1 MLSEE
6 ERLITLDGLLQKKKD
21 LENELFKM
29 PISLRT
35 MSMRNKK
42 AEIENKLNDVEAAIN
57 QFSKKKVIIKV
68 D

>member
-1 MLSEE
+1 
-6 ERLITLDGLLQKKKD
+6 
-21 LENELFKM
+21 M

-42 AEIENKLNDVEAAIN
+42 AEIESKLNDVEAAIN